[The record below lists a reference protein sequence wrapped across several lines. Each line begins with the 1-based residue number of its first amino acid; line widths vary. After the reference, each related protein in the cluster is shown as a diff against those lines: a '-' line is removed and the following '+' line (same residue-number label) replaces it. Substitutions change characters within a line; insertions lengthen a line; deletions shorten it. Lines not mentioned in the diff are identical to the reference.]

1 LLLVAP
7 ERAAALDREAAAWP
21 EIALTGAEL
30 SELELRLSVPG
41 IPLPPLRPTAP
52 PGVEVGH
59 RVALRDT
66 EGVLLATLAVE
77 TVEPA
82 DADAAVQGTHLA
94 QGTHTAQE
102 ARTVRGTLTGV
113 RLPAHPDAADLR
125 RTPAALVDA
134 VRRRGWTTVHAVLTD
149 GPLFEADLA
158 RLAAQ
163 LDGTAG
169 SPRADGAV
177 VALLAGGVDATDPEH
192 HARLAALRAGL
203 DALPEG
209 RTLLTVLPVPPT
221 ASPDRRSEVA
231 QAYGLTALEPVGAS
245 PDVVSAPGSPGAADV
260 RGALGRSDAE
270 LPPGLGPAGV
280 VAALRRTTRPR
291 TEQGLTVFFT
301 GLSGSGKSTV
311 AGLLT
316 VRLLEQSSRSVLLL
330 DGDKVRRHLTKG
342 LGFSQA
348 DRDTNVA
355 RIGWVA
361 AQVSAAGGIAV
372 CAPIAPYDAT
382 RKQVRAL
389 VEGISPASGFVLV
402 HVATPLEECAR
413 RDRKGLYARAFAGDL
428 PGFTGVSDPYEE
440 PADAE
445 VVVDT
450 TGRPPDQVVDDI
462 VAFLADAGYL
472 TASAGAVTTP

>member
-1 LLLVAP
+1 
-7 ERAAALDREAAAWP
+7 
-21 EIALTGAEL
+21 
-30 SELELRLSVPG
+30 
-41 IPLPPLRPTAP
+41 
-52 PGVEVGH
+52 
-59 RVALRDT
+59 
-66 EGVLLATLAVE
+66 
-77 TVEPA
+77 
-82 DADAAVQGTHLA
+82 
-94 QGTHTAQE
+94 
-102 ARTVRGTLTGV
+102 
-113 RLPAHPDAADLR
+113 
-125 RTPAALVDA
+125 
-134 VRRRGWTTVHAVLTD
+134 
-149 GPLFEADLA
+149 
-158 RLAAQ
+158 
-163 LDGTAG
+163 
-169 SPRADGAV
+169 
-177 VALLAGGVDATDPEH
+177 
-192 HARLAALRAGL
+192 
-203 DALPEG
+203 
-209 RTLLTVLPVPPT
+209 
-221 ASPDRRSEVA
+221 
-231 QAYGLTALEPVGAS
+231 
-245 PDVVSAPGSPGAADV
+245 
-260 RGALGRSDAE
+260 
-270 LPPGLGPAGV
+270 